1 MRLFIALPLPDEVEQ
16 FLSNVILDLK
26 QKRGRVKWVASK
38 NIHLT
43 MKFLGETDE
52 NKVEAIIKSIESVAA
67 KHKSVE
73 CTIDRIGGFPNLRR
87 PRVIWTGIENKE
99 DNIDKLEAIASDT
112 EDEMA
117 RLGFE
122 KENRKFKSH
131 LTLGRIKD
139 ARDLYELTNYLDGYQ
154 LHPKEILF
162 DRIVLFKST
171 LTPHG
176 PIYERLYETELGGF
190 VFE

>member
-1 MRLFIALPLPDEVEQ
+1 MRLFIALPLSDDVEQ
-16 FLSNVILDLK
+16 FLSNIILDLK

-52 NKVEAIIKSIESVAA
+52 SKVEAISTALKKVAGKHSSV
-67 KHKSVE
+67 K
-73 CTIDRIGGFPNLRR
+73 CTIDKIGGFPNLKR
-87 PRVIWTGIENKE
+87 PKVIWAGLK
-99 DNIDKLEAIASDT
+99 DNIDKLEVIASDT
-112 EDEMA
+112 DDEMA
-117 RLGFE
+117 LLGFE

-131 LTLGRIKD
+131 LTLGRVKD
-139 ARDLYELTNYLDGYQ
+139 AGDLYELTNYLESYQ
-154 LHPKEILF
+154 LHPKEIMF

-176 PIYERLYETELGGF
+176 PIYEKLCESELGGLMF
-190 VFE
+190 G

>member
-16 FLSNVILDLK
+16 FLSNTIDDLK
-26 QKRGRVKWVASK
+26 QKQGRVKWVDSK

-52 NKVEAIIKSIESVAA
+52 SKIEAISTAVKKVASRYSSVKS
-67 KHKSVE
+67 
-73 CTIDRIGGFPNLRR
+73 TIYKIGGFPNLRR
-87 PRVIWTGIENKE
+87 PRVIWAGIENKK
-99 DNIDKLEAIASDT
+99 DNIEKLEAIALNI

-117 RLGFE
+117 ELGFE

-131 LTLGRIKD
+131 LTLGRVKD
-139 ARDLYELTNYLDGYQ
+139 NRNLAKLTEYLENYQFQPQD
-154 LHPKEILF
+154 ILF

-171 LTPHG
+171 LTPDG
-176 PIYERLYETELGGF
+176 PIYERLCEAKLGRF
-190 VFE
+190 IFE

>member
-1 MRLFIALPLPDEVEQ
+1 LSDDVEQ
-16 FLSNVILDLK
+16 FLGGIILDLK

-52 NKVEAIIKSIESVAA
+52 NKVEAIIESIKSVAA

-87 PRVIWTGIENKE
+87 PRVIWAGIEKKE
-99 DNIDKLEAIASDT
+99 DNINRLEAIASDI
-112 EDEMA
+112 EEEMTP
-117 RLGFE
+117 LGFE
-122 KENRKFKSH
+122 KESRKFKSH
-131 LTLGRIKD
+131 LTLGRVKD
-139 ARDLYELTNYLDGYQ
+139 NRNLYELTKYLENYRLE
-154 LHPKEILF
+154 PKEILF
-162 DRIVLFKST
+162 DKIVLFKST
-171 LTPHG
+171 LTPDG
-176 PIYERLYETELGGF
+176 PIYRRLCEAELGGF